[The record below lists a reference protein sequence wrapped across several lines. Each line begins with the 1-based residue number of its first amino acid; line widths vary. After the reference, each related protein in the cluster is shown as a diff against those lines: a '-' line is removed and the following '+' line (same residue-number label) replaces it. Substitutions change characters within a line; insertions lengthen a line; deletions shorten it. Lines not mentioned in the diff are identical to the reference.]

1 MPARLTFLILIFVSS
16 YSSAA
21 ERGYDAILTG
31 HVDNVSSPQGIWI
44 GAIEV
49 RFREIFVLEEK
60 SADALSFMR
69 ALAMRREVE
78 CRLTGERLAMTEG
91 FWWVIVLF
99 SGQATV
105 ARSTLGIVC
114 WNAGSHAPAK
124 NRRPPF
130 LSGHRS
136 IPANEPVLQRPAM
149 RQACS

>member
-78 CRLTGERLAMTEG
+78 CRLTGERLTTTKGLLVGHCFIFGPTDGREIDLGNRLLERG
-91 FWWVIVLF
+91 FARACKEP
-99 SGQATV
+99 QATISV
-105 ARSTLGIVC
+105 
-114 WNAGSHAPAK
+114 W
-124 NRRPPF
+124 PPVY
-130 LSGHRS
+130 SC
-136 IPANEPVLQRPAM
+136 E
-149 RQACS
+149 